1 MNKVNQLKLFN
12 QFKKYMKLYTTC
24 SSCYKDIK
32 LTQKATTKFEFERKY
47 GEEIELSCRKCD
59 TSNTKHVNRIF
70 AKTEWFWVL
79 LSFGISVF
87 VSLILIFSFGGFGF
101 FVLFAPAAVVFG
113 QQKSI
118 SAFNRSKV
126 PRSRK

>member
-1 MNKVNQLKLFN
+1 
-12 QFKKYMKLYTTC
+12 MKLYIIC

-32 LTQKATTKFEFERKY
+32 IKQKATTKFEFEREF
-47 GEEIELSCRKCD
+47 GDEVEILCKHCG

-70 AKTEWFWVL
+70 AKAEWFWVL
-79 LSFGISVF
+79 ASFGISVF
-87 VSLILIFSFGGFGF
+87 VSLILMFSFGGFGL

-118 SAFNRSKV
+118 NAFNRSMI
-126 PRSRK
+126 PRRQKNK